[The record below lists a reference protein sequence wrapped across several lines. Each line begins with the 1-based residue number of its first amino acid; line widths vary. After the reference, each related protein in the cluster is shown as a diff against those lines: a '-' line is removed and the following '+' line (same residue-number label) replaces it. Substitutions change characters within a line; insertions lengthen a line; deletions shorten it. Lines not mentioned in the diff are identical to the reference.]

1 MCLLLYGCDRQYLLS
16 QNLVLEAE
24 IKALPSRCVS
34 RAYILYYAHV
44 YRRKTGARASA
55 VSDPVIV
62 DARVMSI
69 LSSLLKQGLD
79 ELSKSVVQFFH
90 SFVFEASL
98 VEGYEADNFI
108 LRNSLTLTT
117 W

>member
-1 MCLLLYGCDRQYLLS
+1 
-16 QNLVLEAE
+16 
-24 IKALPSRCVS
+24 
-34 RAYILYYAHV
+34 
-44 YRRKTGARASA
+44 
-55 VSDPVIV
+55 
-62 DARVMSI
+62 MSI

-79 ELSKSVVQFFH
+79 ELSKLIVQFLH

-108 LRNSLTLTT
+108 LRNSLTLTA